1 MAIDDARLSEARVV
15 DGAKLLPAADTALA
29 LSALEGWVLVDEGR
43 AIQREFTT
51 KSFVRAQAIAALAG
65 GIGEMANHH
74 PDISYGWGYA
84 RIRFTTHSA
93 GGVTLNDL
101 ICAARLNAVC

>member
-1 MAIDDARLSEARVV
+1 MSIADARIV
-15 DGAKLLPAADTALA
+15 DGAPLLPGDETALA
-29 LSALEGWVLVDEGR
+29 LKSLEGWTLVDEGR
-43 AIQREFTT
+43 AIERAFAT
-51 KSFVRAQAIAALAG
+51 KSFVRAQAIAVLAG

-84 RIRFTTHSA
+84 RVRYTTHSA

>member
-1 MAIDDARLSEARVV
+1 MSISDARII
-15 DGAKLLPAADTALA
+15 DGAPLLPGDETALA
-29 LSALEGWVLVDEGR
+29 LKSLEGWALVDDGR
-43 AIQREFTT
+43 AIERAFTT
-51 KSFVRAQAIAALAG
+51 KSFVKAQAIAVLAG

-84 RIRFTTHSA
+84 RVRYTTHSA
-93 GGVTLNDL
+93 GGITMNDL

>member
-1 MAIDDARLSEARVV
+1 MSIADARIV
-15 DGAKLLPAADTALA
+15 DGAPLLPADETALA
-29 LSALEGWVLVDEGR
+29 LKNLEGWALVDDGR
-43 AIQREFTT
+43 AIERAFAT
-51 KSFVRAQAIAALAG
+51 KSFVRAQAIAAQAG

-84 RIRFTTHSA
+84 RVRYSTHSA
-93 GGVTLNDL
+93 GGVTMNDL